1 MKRYSHLS
9 YESSP
14 YFLRGKALMIILAVM
29 IPVAAIGG
37 YLASRITAP
46 ESTQET
52 AQQQPVIDSAAL
64 PSESELATWQQP
76 SQAQPQHPEDAP
88 PSQVG
93 QQPSVAVSAERL
105 AAKLKANPDDAQG
118 WLLLARS
125 YEFLQRYDESYKAF
139 QRAIDLGVDDPDV
152 LKSQQDVLARSKGQT
167 AMAETTAP
175 QAASSAGAAAV
186 SVHVSLSSALAG
198 KASPGDT
205 VYVFARAPDGPPMP
219 LAVVRKTVADL
230 PVDVVLDDSMAM
242 MPSRTISSFGQVI
255 VQARVSKS
263 GNALPQPGD
272 LVSPA
277 ATVATA
283 SGDTLKLTIDHSRQ

>member
-1 MKRYSHLS
+1 MNRYSH
-9 YESSP
+9 SSVASSSH
-14 YFLRGKALMIILAVM
+14 LVGGKALMIILAVM

-46 ESTQET
+46 ESPQDTVNE
-52 AQQQPVIDSAAL
+52 QPVIDSAAL

-76 SQAQPQHPEDAP
+76 STGSAQHPEDAP
-88 PSQVG
+88 PSQVS
-93 QQPSVAVSAERL
+93 QQPSVEVSAERL

-125 YEFLQRYDESYKAF
+125 YEFLQRYDESYKAY

-152 LKSQQDVLARSKGQT
+152 LKSQQEVLARSKGQT
-167 AMAETTAP
+167 DTGETTAP
-175 QAASSAGAAAV
+175 KDASTGGAAAV
-186 SVHVSLSSALAG
+186 TVRVSLSSALAKG
-198 KASPGDT
+198 ASPNDT
-205 VYVFARAPDGPPMP
+205 VYVFARAPAGPPMP

-230 PVDVVLDDSMAM
+230 PAEVVLDDSMAM
-242 MPSRTISSFGQVI
+242 MPSRTLSKFDQVV

-263 GNALPQPGD
+263 GNAMPQPGD

-277 ATVATA
+277 VTVATA
-283 SGDTLKLTIDHSRQ
+283 AGEPLELTIDHPRQ